1 MANPAKPKLI
11 KTKVKTKSVSSEEI
25 MSQIYTLD
33 SLAVYC
39 PPTRSKPIHSHSKP
53 VSNMP
58 LNPPPSSAPYP
69 SEDAALAAF
78 HRMRLIMDQLRE
90 NCPWDRKQD
99 FDSLRTLTV
108 EEVYEL
114 IDAIEL
120 KDWAQVAGELGALFL
135 HLLFYARL
143 GKEGGL
149 FDLAELLDNMC
160 EKLIRRH
167 PHLYSDVQAES
178 SEQVKANWEKIK
190 LGEGRTSILQGVPQS
205 LPATVKAMRIQEK
218 AAGAGF
224 DWKHS
229 EEVMDKVHEE
239 LQELSQA
246 KDPSHK
252 AEEWGDLVFSMINW
266 ARFEGINAENALEAA
281 NRKFIQRF
289 RAVEQEAVNS
299 GRLVTDMNMDEMQA
313 AWDRA
318 KRVDSTR

>member
-1 MANPAKPKLI
+1 
-11 KTKVKTKSVSSEEI
+11 
-25 MSQIYTLD
+25 
-33 SLAVYC
+33 
-39 PPTRSKPIHSHSKP
+39 
-53 VSNMP
+53 MP
-58 LNPPPSSAPYP
+58 LHPPLSSAPYP

-78 HRMRLIMDQLRE
+78 QRMRLIMDQLRE
-90 NCPWDRKQD
+90 HCPWDRKQD

-120 KDWAQVAGELGALFL
+120 KDWTQVAGELGDLFL

-178 SEQVKANWEKIK
+178 SEQVKANWEKI
-190 LGEGRTSILQGVPQS
+190 
-205 LPATVKAMRIQEK
+205 
-218 AAGAGF
+218 
-224 DWKHS
+224 S

-246 KDPSHK
+246 KDHSRK
-252 AEEWGDLVFSMINW
+252 AEEWGDLMFSMINW

-281 NRKFIQRF
+281 NRKFMKRF
-289 RAVEQEAVNS
+289 RAVEQEAVGS
-299 GRLVTDMNMDEMQA
+299 GRLVTDMNMEEMQA

-318 KRVDSTR
+318 KRADLSR

>member
-1 MANPAKPKLI
+1 
-11 KTKVKTKSVSSEEI
+11 
-25 MSQIYTLD
+25 
-33 SLAVYC
+33 
-39 PPTRSKPIHSHSKP
+39 
-53 VSNMP
+53 MP
-58 LNPPPSSAPYP
+58 LIPPAPSAPYP
-69 SEDAALAAF
+69 IDDSAIAAF
-78 HRMRLIMDQLRE
+78 HRLRLLMDQLRE
-90 NCPWDRKQD
+90 NCPWDRKQN

-120 KDWAQVAGELGALFL
+120 KDWSQVAGELGDLFL
-135 HLLFYARL
+135 HLLFYVRL

-149 FDLAELLDNMC
+149 FDLAVLLDNMC

-167 PHLYSDVQAES
+167 PHLYADVQADS

-190 LGEGRTSILQGVPQS
+190 LGEGRTSILQGVPKS

-224 DWKHS
+224 DWKQS

-239 LQELSQA
+239 LRELSEA
-246 KDPSHK
+246 KDPAHK
-252 AEEWGDLVFSMINW
+252 AEEWGDLMFSMINW
-266 ARFEGINAENALEAA
+266 ARFEGVNAENALEAA

-289 RAVEQEAVNS
+289 KAVEQEAADL
-299 GRLVTDMNMDEMQA
+299 GRLVTDLGMDEMQA

-318 KRVDSTR
+318 KLIY

>member
-1 MANPAKPKLI
+1 M
-11 KTKVKTKSVSSEEI
+11 
-25 MSQIYTLD
+25 
-33 SLAVYC
+33 
-39 PPTRSKPIHSHSKP
+39 
-53 VSNMP
+53 
-58 LNPPPSSAPYP
+58 
-69 SEDAALAAF
+69 EDAALAAF

-99 FDSLRTLTV
+99 FNSLRTLTV

-120 KDWAQVAGELGALFL
+120 NDWSQVAGELGDLFL

-143 GKEGGL
+143 GREQGL
-149 FDLAELLDNMC
+149 FDLADLLDKMC
-160 EKLIRRH
+160 EKLIHRH
-167 PHLYSDVQAES
+167 PHLYSDVQAQT

-190 LGEGRTSILQGVPQS
+190 LTEGRSSILQGVPHS

-224 DWKHS
+224 DWKQS
-229 EEVMDKVHEE
+229 NEVMDKVHEE
-239 LQELSQA
+239 LCELSKA
-246 KDPSHK
+246 TEPAHK
-252 AEEWGDLVFSMINW
+252 AEEWGDLMFSMINW

-281 NRKFIQRF
+281 NRKFIHRF

-299 GRLVTDMNMDEMQA
+299 GRLVTDMSMEEMQA

-318 KRVDSTR
+318 KSTDSAR

>member
-1 MANPAKPKLI
+1 MRMANPAKPKLI

-120 KDWAQVAGELGALFL
+120 KDWAQVAGELGDLFL

-178 SEQVKANWEKIK
+178 SEQVKANW
-190 LGEGRTSILQGVPQS
+190 
-205 LPATVKAMRIQEK
+205 
-218 AAGAGF
+218 
-224 DWKHS
+224 
-229 EEVMDKVHEE
+229 
-239 LQELSQA
+239 
-246 KDPSHK
+246 
-252 AEEWGDLVFSMINW
+252 
-266 ARFEGINAENALEAA
+266 
-281 NRKFIQRF
+281 
-289 RAVEQEAVNS
+289 
-299 GRLVTDMNMDEMQA
+299 
-313 AWDRA
+313 
-318 KRVDSTR
+318 